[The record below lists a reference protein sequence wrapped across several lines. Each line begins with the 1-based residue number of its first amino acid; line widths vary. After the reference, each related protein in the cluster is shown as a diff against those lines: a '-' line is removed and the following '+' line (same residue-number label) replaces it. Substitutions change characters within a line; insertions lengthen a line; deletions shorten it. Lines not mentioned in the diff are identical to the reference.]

1 MLLKSSI
8 CKSQSRGSCVTWRK
22 KKIIFLLSFL
32 LILLFILNIKLLDNL
47 DGPTCLLND
56 SQLSFG
62 TKCYQS
68 NSSHPLSQNF
78 KMKRVIHDLFQ
89 TKNRIVNQIRSQ
101 ELVCNRPNFD
111 LKHDTVKY
119 AFKKMGRLNCS
130 SERLFYLTPVGVLK
144 LNKTV
149 LKNRK
154 LKKCKYVGIER
165 VNDDYSTYTETLT
178 KTEEPFDLKIEHD
191 FIRVQCFLAT
201 DEDKKDDTN
210 SKQTDNE
217 ASHFHEI
224 QDSRLFYK
232 NNGKPDLHADS
243 VPKIKDGN
251 FKDSLNNST
260 NDTHIDVQ
268 FILREE
274 IKRQKPKDRF
284 INDEVMN
291 QAQRLTSFGG
301 VHVSF
306 LNISQG
312 ENVSLLMDEKE
323 DDEYSKEIT
332 QNDDY
337 YRWNMDMSDTL
348 ADFDQFF
355 VQVSPKKDVLKE
367 ATSSVIGLNVLIFGL
382 DSMSHLAWQRKL
394 PKTYSYLKD
403 SLGSV
408 ILNGYNIVGDATT
421 AALIPMLTGKTE
433 TELPDVR
440 KKAMRSGPVDQFPL
454 IWKDFRHRGYVTL
467 FAEDEPSIG
476 AFNLRLNG
484 FANQPTDHYM
494 RHFWQALWDSEIRHE
509 SQRYCTGP
517 DPHHKFLLQYTQDF
531 FIKYKNIPKF
541 AFVFG
546 SELTHWDNNPGEFM
560 DEDFKKFLHR
570 MKVSGLLGNTVLI
583 VMADHGARYSRVRKT
598 VQGKMEERLPF
609 MSLLFPDWFKTKY
622 PQQIKNLIQNSNRL
636 ATPFDIHETLLDILY
651 LGRERSINGKNKR
664 GISLLKEIPH
674 NRTCASAHIDIHWCT
689 CLQQVELQTTDTYV
703 LQSANKLI
711 WLINELLIPVHK
723 FCATLNIKKIIQAY
737 LLVPNEKVL
746 RFIKTADEDNRVA
759 NFSRDINL
767 DVAHFQLTVETAPNN
782 GLYEATVQVN
792 MTKGLYSITGDI
804 SRINMYGDQPA
815 CIQDMYPDLRKYC
828 YCLKGQ
834 DKKEKF

>member
-1 MLLKSSI
+1 MLLKSGI
-8 CKSQSRGSCVTWRK
+8 CRFLSRRSYVSWRK
-22 KKIIFLLSFL
+22 RKIIVLLFSL
-32 LILLFILNIKLLDNL
+32 LILLVILNRKLLDNL
-47 DGPTCLLND
+47 DGPTCLLNGF
-56 SQLSFG
+56 QLALG
-62 TKCYQS
+62 IKCYKS
-68 NSSHPLSQNF
+68 NLSHPLFHNF
-78 KMKRVIHDLFQ
+78 QMKRMIHDLFE
-89 TKNRIVNQIRSQ
+89 TKKRVVSQIRSQ
-101 ELVCNRPNFD
+101 ELICNRPNFD

-119 AFKKMGRLNCS
+119 AFKKMGKLNCS
-130 SERLFYLTPVGVLK
+130 SEKLFYLTPVGVLK

-149 LKNRK
+149 LKKRK

-165 VNDDYSTYTETLT
+165 VNDDYPAYTEALT
-178 KTEEPFDLKIEHD
+178 KTEEPFDLKIKHD

-201 DEDKKDDTN
+201 DEEKKEGEK
-210 SKQTDNE
+210 SKQTDDE
-217 ASHFHEI
+217 TSHEI
-224 QDSRLFYK
+224 QDGINFLK
-232 NNGKPDLHADS
+232 NNGKPKLHAY
-243 VPKIKDGN
+243 KMKDVN
-251 FKDSLNNST
+251 FKDSLNNSV
-260 NDTHIDVQ
+260 NDIHSDVQ

-274 IKRQKPKDRF
+274 TKRVKQKDKF
-284 INDEVMN
+284 INNKVMI
-291 QAQRLTSFGG
+291 QAQRFKNFGD
-301 VHVSF
+301 VHVLF
-306 LNISQG
+306 LNDSQDKK
-312 ENVSLLMDEKE
+312 VSVLMDEKE
-323 DDEYSKEIT
+323 NTEYNKDIA

-337 YRWNMDMSDTL
+337 YHWNMDMSDNL

-355 VQVSPKKDVLKE
+355 VQVSPKEDILKK
-367 ATSSVIGLNVLIFGL
+367 AKSRVMGLNVLIFGL

-440 KKAMRSGPVDQFPL
+440 KKAMGSGPLDQYPL
-454 IWKDFRHRGYVTL
+454 IWKDFRHHGYVTM

-484 FANQPTDHYM
+484 FKNQPTDHYM
-494 RHFWQALWDSEIRHE
+494 RQFWQALWDSEIRHE

-517 DPHHKFLLQYTQDF
+517 DPHHKFLLQYVQDF
-531 FIKYKNIPKF
+531 FLKYQSIPKF

-560 DEDFKKFLHR
+560 DEDFRDFLHH
-570 MKVSGLLGNTVLI
+570 MKMLGLLGNTVLI

-609 MSLLFPDWFKTKY
+609 MSFLFPDWFKKKY
-622 PQQIKNLIQNSNRL
+622 PKQIKNLIQNSNRL

-651 LGRERSINGKNKR
+651 LGRERSFNGKNKH
-664 GISLLKEIPH
+664 GISLLKEIPK
-674 NRTCASAHIDIHWCT
+674 NRSCASAHIDIHWCT
-689 CLQQVELQTTDTYV
+689 CLQQIELQTTDTYV
-703 LQSANKLI
+703 MQSANKLI
-711 WLINELLIPVHK
+711 WLINKLLIPVFK
-723 FCATLNIKKIIQAY
+723 FCATLRIKKIMQAY

-746 RFIKTADEDNRVA
+746 RFTKTEDEDNRVA

-767 DVAHFQLTVETAPNN
+767 DVAHLQLTVETAPNN

-792 MTKGLYSITGDI
+792 MTKGLYSIAGDI
-804 SRINMYGDQPA
+804 SRIDLYGDQPA
-815 CIQDMYPDLRKYC
+815 CIQDTYPDLRKYC